1 MIDLVKSNLGKI
13 EELCRRHR
21 VRVLFL
27 VGSAARSDFDPGR
40 SDLDFL
46 VEFEPHQRR
55 GFNDVYFLL
64 REDLERLLGRHVDPG
79 NVYDNI
85 EAGVAY
91 LAWLQRHTGSWRRTA
106 MAYYQGLRSLRLR
119 GPYTDTTAYATSVL
133 ALRGRV

>member
-64 REDLERLLGRHVDPG
+64 REDLERLLGRHVDLLEHGCVP
-79 NVYDNI
+79 NPYVR
-85 EAGVAY
+85 A
-91 LAWLQRHTGSWRRTA
+91 
-106 MAYYQGLRSLRLR
+106 SLEKDKVSL
-119 GPYTDTTAYATSVL
+119 YA
-133 ALRGRV
+133 AA